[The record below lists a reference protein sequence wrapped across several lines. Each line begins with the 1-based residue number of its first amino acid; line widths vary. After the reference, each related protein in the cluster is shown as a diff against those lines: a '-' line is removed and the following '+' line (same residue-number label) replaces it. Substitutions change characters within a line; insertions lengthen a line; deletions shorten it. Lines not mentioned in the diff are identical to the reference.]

1 MIEYLLNHF
10 KLLLIGMT
18 ILAVV
23 VFVSLFFV
31 DAGYGKFYTKRWGP
45 SVGNRLGWILME
57 APAFLLMLLLYLH
70 WEVRDSQLSTTHH
83 PLSTFLFLLLFE
95 LHYFHR
101 SFIFPFLLRGKS
113 RMPLVIVLM
122 GVLFNSINAFMQ
134 AGWLFCL
141 SKQLSPYPYTADW
154 LLSPQF
160 IVGTLVFFAGM
171 GINMHSDYVIRHLRK
186 AGDTRHYLPNRG
198 LYRYVTSANYFGE
211 FVEWCGFALL
221 TWSWSGVVFAFW
233 TFANLGPRAHRIY
246 RRYQQEF
253 PDQMAA
259 HPRKRMIPYV
269 WMLLPLL
276 FIPATASTQSP
287 SHPVTQTIK
296 HSNNQAIK
304 ESVPYGNFESWTVR
318 DLKESAIIGG
328 KTKRIYNIGPAD
340 TLRENC
346 AYPYNART
354 PWSSSNAYARVA
366 GVTKTSCTVTPD
378 RSWDGSLCARLET
391 KYEEL
396 KVLGINI
403 RILVSGSIFYGHI
416 FEPIP
421 TAYSPYSLMH
431 WGAPFT
437 GRPRALVFDYRSAM
451 PNKGTVTKCKITSHK
466 TIRADDA
473 HEVTLVLQK
482 RWEDKEGNIHALR
495 VGTAMTHIEK
505 PTTGWVK
512 NFRVPVIYGDARKD
526 PAYKDYMKLGPKGLT
541 YYAKNSKGK
550 IVEIQEE
557 GWASPD
563 ATPTHAMLMFTAST
577 YEAFVGTIGNTLW
590 LDNVALEY

>member
-1 MIEYLLNHF
+1 MIEYLLDNF
-10 KLLLIGMT
+10 NWLLIGMSIT
-18 ILAVV
+18 AVV

-45 SVGNRLGWILME
+45 TVGNRLGWVLME
-57 APAFLLMLLLYLH
+57 APAFILMLLLYLH
-70 WEVRDSQLSTTHH
+70 WETTTFHLS
-83 PLSTFLFLLLFE
+83 PFVFLILFE

-113 RMPLVIVLM
+113 RMPLAIVFM
-122 GVLFNSINAFMQ
+122 GALFNSINAFMQ

-154 LLSPQF
+154 LHSPQF

-171 GINMHSDYVIRHLRK
+171 GINMHSDRVIRHLR
-186 AGDTRHYLPNRG
+186 APGDTRHYLPNKG

-211 FVEWCGFALL
+211 FIEWCGFALL
-221 TWSWSGVVFAFW
+221 TWSWSGAVFALW

-259 HPRKRMIPYV
+259 RPRKRMIPYI
-269 WMLLPLL
+269 WTILLAFVLSPYLL
-276 FIPATASTQSP
+276 ASLSPTPAAAQ
-287 SHPVTQTIK
+287 K
-296 HSNNQAIK
+296 RY
-304 ESVPYGNFESWTVR
+304 VPYGKMDSWTVR
-318 DLKESAIIGG
+318 DFKESAIIGG

-340 TLRENC
+340 TLRENRP
-346 AYPYNART
+346 YPYNSRT

-378 RSWDGSLCARLET
+378 RSWDGSLCAKLET

-403 RILVSGSIFYGHI
+403 RILVSGCIFYGHI

-421 TAYSPYSLMH
+421 TANSPYSLMH
-431 WGAPFT
+431 WGTPFT

-451 PNKGTVTKCKITSHK
+451 PNKGTVTKCKVTSHK
-466 TIRADDA
+466 TMRADDA

-482 RWEDKEGNIHALR
+482 RWEDRDGHIHALR
-495 VGTAMTHIEK
+495 VGTAMTHIEN

-512 NFRVPVIYGDARKD
+512 EFRVPVIYGDARKD

-557 GWASPD
+557 GWARPD
-563 ATPTHAMLMFTAST
+563 EVPTHAMLMFTAST

-590 LDNVALEY
+590 LDNISLEY

>member
-10 KLLLIGMT
+10 NLFLLGMT
-18 ILAVV
+18 IVAVV

-45 SVGNRLGWILME
+45 SVSNRLGWILME

-70 WEVRDSQLSTTHH
+70 WQANLSPFTSH
-83 PLSTFLFLLLFE
+83 LSPFLFLLLFE

-113 RMPLVIVLM
+113 RMPLAIVFM
-122 GVLFNSINAFMQ
+122 GALFNSLNAFMQ
-134 AGWLFCL
+134 AGWLFKL
-141 SKQLSPYPYTADW
+141 APQGLYTASW
-154 LLSPQF
+154 LSSPQF
-160 IVGTLVFFAGM
+160 IVGTIVFFAGM
-171 GINMHSDYVIRHLRK
+171 AINMHSDYVIRHLRK
-186 AGDTRHYLPNRG
+186 PGDTNHYLPSRG

-211 FVEWCGFALL
+211 FIEWCGFAIL
-221 TWSWSGVVFAFW
+221 TWSLSGAVFALW
-233 TFANLGPRAHRIY
+233 TFANLAPRAHRIY
-246 RRYQQEF
+246 KRYLSEF

-259 HPRKRMIPYV
+259 RPRKRMIPYV
-269 WMLLPLL
+269 WILLPL
-276 FIPATASTQSP
+276 FFVPATASTQ
-287 SHPVTQTIK
+287 TIK
-296 HSNNQAIK
+296 RY
-304 ESVPYGNFESWTVR
+304 VPYGKFESWTVR
-318 DLKESAIIGG
+318 DIKESGIIGG
-328 KTKRIYNIGPAD
+328 KTKRIYNIGPTD
-340 TLRENC
+340 TLRENR
-346 AYPYNART
+346 AYPYNSRT

-403 RILVSGSIFYGHI
+403 RILVSGCIFYGHI

-421 TAYSPYSLMH
+421 TANSPYSLMH
-431 WGAPFT
+431 WGTPFT

-482 RWEDKEGNIHALR
+482 RWEDKDGNIHALR

-512 NFRVPVIYGDARKD
+512 NFRVPVIYGDARNN

-563 ATPTHAMLMFTAST
+563 DTPTHAMLMFTAST

-590 LDNVALEY
+590 LDNIALEY